1 GFPPTKAKDRNA
13 WMDRLRSADG
23 LAVFYEAPHRI
34 LQTLEEI
41 ERTLGDAFVVVA
53 RELTK
58 THEELVRGPISAV
71 LSRGMTPRGEFV
83 IVIDIGQLT
92 EIAGRQVDGHS
103 RIELMVEEFCSMT
116 KNSRQTRRQAISA
129 LARKY
134 GLTAKEAY
142 RAVEDAKRS
151 GS

>member
-1 GFPPTKAKDRNA
+1 
-13 WMDRLRSADG
+13 
-23 LAVFYEAPHRI
+23 AVFYEAPHRI

-58 THEELVRGPISAV
+58 THEELVRGPISEG
-71 LSRGMTPRGEFV
+71 LSRGLTPRGEFV
-83 IVIDIGQLT
+83 VVIDIGQLP
-92 EIAGRQVDGHS
+92 ENKSLQPDS
-103 RIELMVEEFCSMT
+103 QSQLELLVQEFGSMT
-116 KNSRQTRRQAISA
+116 KMRHQTRRQAISA

-142 RAVEDAKRS
+142 QAVEDAKRS